1 MPEQATQKL
10 CRHGTHPLKLVI
22 HRAAQILVRVLD
34 DGHHEIGSLAFA
46 DPEREAIPQ
55 SANRAVALEAG
66 ETRSQHELHGR
77 DELRCVGAQ
86 GEEGRDAEL
95 LEERVALRVA
105 PAHQDD
111 HFVIQFK

>member
-1 MPEQATQKL
+1 
-10 CRHGTHPLKLVI
+10 
-22 HRAAQILVRVLD
+22 
-34 DGHHEIGSLAFA
+34 
-46 DPEREAIPQ
+46 
-55 SANRAVALEAG
+55 
-66 ETRSQHELHGR
+66 
-77 DELRCVGAQ
+77 VGAQ